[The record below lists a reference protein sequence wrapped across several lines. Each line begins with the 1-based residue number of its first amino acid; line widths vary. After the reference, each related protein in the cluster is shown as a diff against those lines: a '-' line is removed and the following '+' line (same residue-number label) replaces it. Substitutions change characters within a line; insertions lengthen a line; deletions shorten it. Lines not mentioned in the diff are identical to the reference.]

1 MAQNNYEIVGDLLSA
16 MAWDLRALAE
26 AQVRSLTAMQRCIDD
41 FRKSGASAAADG
53 ILKHIG
59 EIEGRSPHAAESL
72 RLIRQEVLAASSAP
86 R

>member
-1 MAQNNYEIVGDLLSA
+1 VHNNYEVTGDVLSA

-41 FRKSGASAAADG
+41 YRKSGASDAAEG

-59 EIEGRSPHAAESL
+59 EIEHRSPQAAESL
-72 RLIRQEVLAASSAP
+72 HLLRQEILAGGLSA
-86 R
+86 RR